1 MIYLYLITGLIILL
15 LGGELL
21 VNGAVR
27 TANKFR
33 ISPIVIGLTI
43 VSFGTSL
50 PELLVSLRAA
60 LIGSPGITIG
70 NVIGSNIANL
80 TLVLG
85 ATVILMPIIIEKKQH
100 FKNWIFMFL
109 ISIAFYFFAL
119 DGWINTI
126 EAILLFTSLIAF
138 ILIVIRNSNRN
149 LKKDDIVDKRYRQN
163 KKISHIII
171 YLISGGLGLYFG
183 SELLVYSAVEITR
196 AWGWSEAVI
205 GATVI
210 ALGTSLPEL
219 TASCVAAYKNEA
231 AISIGNLIGSN
242 IFNILAIVGIT
253 ALVEPIKVLAE
264 IMTNEMYWF
273 LGVSLL
279 VAPIL
284 FLGAKISRIKGIA
297 LLLLYSF
304 FIYYIIF

>member
-1 MIYLYLITGLIILL
+1 MIYLYLIIGLIILL
-15 LGGELL
+15 FGGELL
-21 VNGAVR
+21 VSGAIKI
-27 TANKFR
+27 ANKFR

-85 ATVILMPIIIEKKQH
+85 ATVMFMPIVIEKKQH

-109 ISIAFYFFAL
+109 ISIAFYFFAY
-119 DGWINTI
+119 DGLIDRI
-126 EAILLFTSLIAF
+126 EAILLFSSLIAF
-138 ILIVIRNSNRN
+138 IFIVIRNSN
-149 LKKDDIVDKRYRQN
+149 KHIKEGDFIPTRYRN
-163 KKISHIII
+163 SKMTPIII
-171 YLISGGLGLYFG
+171 SIIGGGLGLYFG

-196 AWGWSEAVI
+196 AWNWSEAVI

-231 AISIGNLIGSN
+231 SISIGNLIGSN

-253 ALVEPIKVLAE
+253 ALVEPIKVLSE
-264 IMTNEMYWF
+264 IMSNEMYWL

-284 FLGAKISRIKGIA
+284 FLGSKISRTKGLI
-297 LLLLYSF
+297 LLLLYSL
-304 FIYYIIF
+304 FIFQLIF

>member
-1 MIYLYLITGLIILL
+1 MIYLYLIIGLIILL
-15 LGGELL
+15 SGGELL
-21 VNGAVR
+21 VSGAIKI
-27 TANKFR
+27 ANKFQ

-60 LIGSPGITIG
+60 LIESPGITIG

-85 ATVILMPIIIEKKQH
+85 ATVILMPIVIEKKQH
-100 FKNWIFMFL
+100 FKNWIFMFV
-109 ISIAFYFFAL
+109 ISIAFYFVAY
-119 DGWINTI
+119 DGLIDRI
-126 EAILLFTSLIAF
+126 EAILLFFSLIAF
-138 ILIVIRNSNRN
+138 IFIVIKNSN
-149 LKKDDIVDKRYRQN
+149 KHIKEADIIDN
-163 KKISHIII
+163 KYGENSKMTPIII
-171 YLISGGLGLYFG
+171 CIIGGGLGLYFG

-196 AWGWSEAVI
+196 AWGWTEAVI

-219 TASCVAAYKNEA
+219 TASCIAAYKNEA
-231 AISIGNLIGSN
+231 SISIGNLIGSN
-242 IFNILAIVGIT
+242 IFNILAIIGIT
-253 ALVEPIKVLAE
+253 ALVKPITVSSE
-264 IMTNEMYWF
+264 IMSNEMYWL

-284 FLGAKISRIKGIA
+284 FLGSKISRTKGAI
-297 LLLLYSF
+297 LLLLYSL
-304 FIYYIIF
+304 FIFQLVF

>member
-1 MIYLYLITGLIILL
+1 MIYLYLIIGLITLL
-15 LGGELL
+15 SGGELL
-21 VNGAVR
+21 VSGAIKI
-27 TANKFR
+27 ANKFQ

-60 LIGSPGITIG
+60 LIESPGITIG

-85 ATVILMPIIIEKKQH
+85 ATVILMPIVIEKKQH
-100 FKNWIFMFL
+100 FKNWIFMFV
-109 ISIAFYFFAL
+109 ISIAFYFFAY
-119 DGWINTI
+119 DGLIDRI
-126 EAILLFTSLIAF
+126 EAILLFLILIAF
-138 ILIVIRNSNRN
+138 ILIVIKNSN
-149 LKKDDIVDKRYRQN
+149 KHIKEVDIIDN
-163 KKISHIII
+163 KYEENSKMTPIII
-171 YLISGGLGLYFG
+171 YILGGGLGLYFG

-219 TASCVAAYKNEA
+219 TASCIAAYKNEA
-231 AISIGNLIGSN
+231 SISIGNLIGSN

-253 ALVEPIKVLAE
+253 ALVKPIEVGAE

-273 LGVSLL
+273 LGISLI

-284 FLGAKISRIKGIA
+284 FLGSKISRTKGAI
-297 LLLLYSF
+297 LLLLYSL
-304 FIYYIIF
+304 FIFQLIF

>member
-1 MIYLYLITGLIILL
+1 MIYLYLIIGLITLL
-15 LGGELL
+15 SGGELL
-21 VNGAVR
+21 VSGAIKI
-27 TANKFR
+27 ANKFQ

-60 LIGSPGITIG
+60 LIESPGITIG

-85 ATVILMPIIIEKKQH
+85 ATVILMPIVIEKKQH
-100 FKNWIFMFL
+100 FKNWIFMFV
-109 ISIAFYFFAL
+109 ISIAFYFFAY
-119 DGWINTI
+119 DGLIDRI
-126 EAILLFTSLIAF
+126 EAILLFLILIAF
-138 ILIVIRNSNRN
+138 ILIVIKNSN
-149 LKKDDIVDKRYRQN
+149 KHIKEVDIIDN
-163 KKISHIII
+163 KYEENSKMTPIII
-171 YLISGGLGLYFG
+171 YILGGGLGLYFG

-219 TASCVAAYKNEA
+219 TASCIAAYKNEA
-231 AISIGNLIGSN
+231 SISIGNLIGSN

-253 ALVEPIKVLAE
+253 ALVKPIEVGAE

-273 LGVSLL
+273 LGISLI

-284 FLGAKISRIKGIA
+284 FLGLKISRTKGAI
-297 LLLLYSF
+297 LLLLYSL
-304 FIYYIIF
+304 FIFQLIF